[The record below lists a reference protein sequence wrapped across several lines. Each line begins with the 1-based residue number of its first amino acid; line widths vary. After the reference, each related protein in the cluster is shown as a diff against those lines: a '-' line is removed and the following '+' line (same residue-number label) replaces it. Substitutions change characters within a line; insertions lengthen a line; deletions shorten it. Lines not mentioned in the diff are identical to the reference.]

1 MLQRV
6 PLSRMN
12 GEVARQALVLVV
24 EDEPQMRR
32 FLVSTLAAHG
42 YRSVHLGA
50 RSSARS
56 RMSGLQPDLV
66 VLDVGHPGIDGV
78 GLTTRLRQWTS
89 APIVAVLNPSREEER
104 AAVLEAG
111 ANDYLVK
118 PFGTGDLLARVRVW
132 LKQGA
137 RTAGPHGSP
146 EAPTAHLRIDR
157 ERRCL
162 IVDGNEVHITPLE
175 YKLLE
180 NLARVGSNG
189 ATEEQI
195 LLTVW
200 GPNDTPPVRYLRALI
215 RQLRQKVEKDP
226 ARPRHLLS
234 GPGERYSLR
243 LG

>member
-1 MLQRV
+1 
-6 PLSRMN
+6 
-12 GEVARQALVLVV
+12 
-24 EDEPQMRR
+24 MRR
-32 FLVSTLAAHG
+32 FLVSTLVAHG
-42 YRSVHLGA
+42 YRSVHLGT

-56 RMSGLQPDLV
+56 RMSGLEPDLV
-66 VLDVGHPGIDGV
+66 VLDVAHPGIDGV
-78 GLTTRLRQWTS
+78 GFTTRLRQWTS

-132 LKQGA
+132 LKQGGLG
-137 RTAGPHGSP
+137 GPRGSS

-157 ERRCL
+157 ERRCV
-162 IVDGNEVHITPLE
+162 IVDGHEVHMTPLE

-180 NLARVGSNG
+180 NLARLGSNG

-200 GPNDTPPVRYLRALI
+200 GPSDSPPLRYLRAHI
-215 RQLRQKVEKDP
+215 RQLRQKIERDP

-234 GPGERYSLR
+234 EPGGRYSLK